1 MFNGFY
7 GKEVG
12 QILDVLATSI
22 ENEEYAQDLNLA
34 RFELSKI
41 DSNTGV
47 SISSYLE
54 EAVKSQHPR
63 KIFDLPA
70 ECVVKSIYEGT
81 AGSQQSLQSFF
92 HLCMIN
98 YPDNESLGGAIE
110 WLKDIDAQLDE
121 VEPKSRMS
129 RLRTKW
135 IRGEIKEAID
145 VLNEK
150 LGSAAADSDG
160 DMIKSN

>member
-1 MFNGFY
+1 M
-7 GKEVG
+7 K
-12 QILDVLATSI
+12 
-22 ENEEYAQDLNLA
+22 
-34 RFELSKI
+34 
-41 DSNTGV
+41 
-47 SISSYLE
+47 
-54 EAVKSQHPR
+54 
-63 KIFDLPA
+63 
-70 ECVVKSIYEGT
+70 
-81 AGSQQSLQSFF
+81 
-92 HLCMIN
+92 N